1 MQGAARFFLSTLV
14 EDPNTKYLV
23 NVPTTSPENSY
34 YTPDGKEVAVVAGST
49 MDNQIIRELF
59 TNTREA
65 ALLLKRD
72 RLFIDSLATVL
83 RRLKPTTLAPD
94 GRIMEWMEDFK
105 EVDPHHRHV
114 SHLYGLFPGN
124 EITISGTPELAEGA
138 KKTLEARGASSTSWS
153 MGWKVNFHARLGDA
167 TGAYDV
173 LNMLLRPVD
182 ALDPQTKKPYGS
194 GSHPNLFS
202 SHPPFQIDGN
212 FGGSSGIMEML
223 LQSEAGVIQ
232 PLPALPK
239 AWSTGSIQGLRVVG
253 NAVCSLSWQDGQ
265 LQHMELIAHS
275 PYQHIL
281 LLPSEGQGYQL
292 RLNGRPLTTK
302 RLLHKGRLHLPRL
315 KAGDRLEVIKKA

>member
-1 MQGAARFFLSTLV
+1 
-14 EDPNTKYLV
+14 
-23 NVPTTSPENSY
+23 
-34 YTPDGKEVAVVAGST
+34 
-49 MDNQIIRELF
+49 
-59 TNTREA
+59 
-65 ALLLKRD
+65 
-72 RLFIDSLATVL
+72 
-83 RRLKPTTLAPD
+83 
-94 GRIMEWMEDFK
+94 
-105 EVDPHHRHV
+105 
-114 SHLYGLFPGN
+114 
-124 EITISGTPELAEGA
+124 
-138 KKTLEARGASSTSWS
+138 

-223 LQSEAGVIQ
+223 LQSETGVIQ

-253 NAVCSLSWQDGQ
+253 DAVCSLSWQDGQ
-265 LQHMELIAHS
+265 LQHMELVAHS

-281 LLPSEGQGYQL
+281 LLPGEGQGYQL

-302 RLLHKGRLHLPRL
+302 RLLREGRLHLPRL